1 MNKKNE
7 IKTKKKPKRNSD
19 TTCEIKNNNKK
30 AIYTSANKEIS
41 NFAYKT
47 FISKIRKKIIE
58 QPGIQRIDNIGYP
71 FTERDSQY
79 YLSHLSSTK
88 NLNCVNP
95 NNYSNVIITDRHIIR
110 SASTSSILKG
120 TYSKEKAEERRNKK
134 RELDA
139 IIKPCVSRIVQ
150 GLSFTHSKHSNDR
163 IFIKNKYGDLFI
175 D

>member
-1 MNKKNE
+1 M
-7 IKTKKKPKRNSD
+7 
-19 TTCEIKNNNKK
+19 
-30 AIYTSANKEIS
+30 
-41 NFAYKT
+41 
-47 FISKIRKKIIE
+47 
-58 QPGIQRIDNIGYP
+58 
-71 FTERDSQY
+71 
-79 YLSHLSSTK
+79 
-88 NLNCVNP
+88 
-95 NNYSNVIITDRHIIR
+95 IITDRHIIR

-163 IFIKNKYGDLFI
+163 IFIKNKYGDLFN